1 MYNSLTSIAHSL
13 RKILSEDCGTSQ
25 AAQGRTKPHKDAQV
39 EFDGYVRRWRHQWLE
54 KARGRTRLHRDAQ
67 SCTNPHKVAQNLTN
81 GHKIAQIHSKA
92 HNAAQKARARV
103 FLSEKRC
110 HTHTLYSGS
119 AHSPLSGVL
128 SCLKYSACYCIQ
140 KQHGSRR
147 RPRLIAHLD
156 LSCFCEV

>member
-1 MYNSLTSIAHSL
+1 MYSLLISVIQSL
-13 RKILSEDCGTSQ
+13 RRTPFKDCGASE
-25 AAQGRTKPHKDAQV
+25 AAQGRTKLDRDAQV
-39 EFDGYVRRWRHQWLE
+39 DFDGYARRRRRQRPE